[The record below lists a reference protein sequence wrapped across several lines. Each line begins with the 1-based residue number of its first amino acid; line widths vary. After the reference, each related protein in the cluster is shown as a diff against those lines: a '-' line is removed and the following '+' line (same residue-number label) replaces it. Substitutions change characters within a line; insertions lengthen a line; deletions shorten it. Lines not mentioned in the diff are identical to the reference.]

1 MLAWQLLLNGAS
13 LTAWLRE
20 EKEFPAREA
29 EMRDARF
36 LRAWGASR
44 FILLQFSLFAF
55 CCALPVQGWSQAFV
69 NGAIVGNVTDTSGGV
84 VPGTSVTLTN
94 LGTSAQLKVQSDA
107 TGFYQFLNLAPGQ
120 YRVEAEKSGFQ
131 RLTREPI
138 VVEVNNSVKID
149 LTLTVGTTT
158 QTVTVTGAT
167 PLLQPQTSSLGDVVE
182 SRQVN
187 ELPLNGRN
195 PMALVSLAPGVVP
208 QGGSGQNMVGLNPF
222 AGGNFQIN
230 GGEANQSAEY
240 WDGAPLN
247 AMGQGNMLALIPTQ
261 DALQEFKVM
270 TDNLPAEYDR
280 FAGGIVSFTT
290 KTGTN
295 SVHGEA
301 YEYLR
306 NKVLNANNFFNNAAI
321 PVTAV
326 PPFTQNQ
333 FGGNF
338 GGPVVIPGLYNGKDK
353 MFFFVTYDG
362 FRLREGL
369 PLLFTVPTMQDRTG
383 DFTDYVDGNGNLIPI
398 YDPASTVLNPSTQ
411 QYTRTQISCNGT
423 ANVICPQ
430 NLDPVAKMLT
440 SLWAPPNLPGVQSGS
455 GIINNWTGNA
465 SEGGDMNQFTA
476 RVDRNISDKQRFFGR
491 YTINKYNNMAIDPFH
506 TDTYPLAI
514 GTPETYTIQQTV
526 ADDSY
531 SFSPTTILDI
541 EFSEMRE
548 GYDRIPGSLGYNL
561 ATLGP
566 GWAPLN
572 NQVAF
577 RTLPSLGV
585 SGITDFSSTET
596 SSVIFQH
603 TDDWV
608 LQPNLTLVRGRH
620 TLKFGFNLDVSRCN
634 YAQTDDPSGAINFN
648 SAFTQAGPFNPVGGY
663 GFASY
668 MLGAAASGGLLYPNA
683 VAMQLIY
690 RAWYFQDNFQVNR
703 KLTLNMGFRY
713 SQEGTFSERYNRIST
728 FLASATSPLAQ
739 ATGLPLQGAFALVDT
754 PQRPGRAG
762 YDMALTHAAPRFGFG
777 YQVTPTTV
785 LRGGY
790 GIFWLPALCAGEE
803 CPENDPIDYYT
814 NSMVNTEN
822 GGLTPYNL
830 LSNPFPNGI
839 VPAPGRNPSY
849 QADLYGEGPGV
860 LLHNNPY
867 YGYVQQWNLDAQKQ
881 IPGGVFLDIAYA
893 ASRGVHLQGY
903 GQLNQLPLQDM
914 SQGNALYN
922 SVPNPFY
929 GLVPASSGLA
939 TPTVPAGQLLLPFP
953 QYFGLSPA
961 QNQYE
966 SRYNSMQMKV
976 RKNFKSGQ
984 TVAIS
989 YTVSKFITNTDV
1001 VSGWLEPGGTTTWST
1016 QNYYNLKAE
1025 ESLAT
1030 FDVPQRFVASYVL
1043 DLPVGKGKRFL
1054 NGATGAASK
1063 AVSGWGV
1070 EGVTTL
1076 QRGFPLFLGTSENI
1090 TGSFNGGS
1098 RPDFDGSACPHGGA
1112 LSGSAVSRLNE
1123 WFNTNCY
1130 YQPPAFTFGNVSR
1143 TLPNVRADGLSN
1155 FDFAIFKNT
1164 TLGEQ
1169 LALQFRAEFFNL
1181 FNTPQFG
1188 YPGNTQ
1194 GTPQFGVVSSQ
1205 LNNPRLIQFG
1215 LKFLF

>member
-1 MLAWQLLLNGAS
+1 MTHA
-13 LTAWLRE
+13 R
-20 EKEFPAREA
+20 FPLAREA
-29 EMRDARF
+29 RTFF
-36 LRAWGASR
+36 LM
-44 FILLQFSLFAF
+44 LFFGSAL
-55 CCALPVQGWSQAFV
+55 CCLSPNPGWSQAFV
-69 NGAIVGNVTDTSGGV
+69 NGAIVGNVTDASGAV
-84 VPGTSVTLTN
+84 IPGTSVTLTN
-94 LGTSAQLKVQSDA
+94 LGTNAQLKVQSDG
-107 TGFYQFLNLAPGQ
+107 TGLYQFLNLAPGQ
-120 YRVEAEKSGFQ
+120 YRVDAEKSGFQ

-138 VVEVNNSVKID
+138 VVEVNNSVRID

-158 QTVTVTGAT
+158 QTVTVTGET

-182 SRQVN
+182 AREVN

-208 QGGSGQNMVGLNPF
+208 QGGSGQNMVTLNPF

-247 AMGQGNMLALIPTQ
+247 AMGQGNIMALIPTQ

-295 SVHGEA
+295 RVHGEA

-306 NKVLNANNFFNNAAI
+306 NKVLNTNNFFNNASAT
-321 PVTAV
+321 PVPA
-326 PPFTQNQ
+326 FTQNQ
-333 FGGNF
+333 FGANF

-353 MFFFVTYDG
+353 MFFFVSYDG

-383 DFTDYVDGNGNLIPI
+383 NFTDYVDGNGTMIPI
-398 YDPASTVLNPSTQ
+398 YDPASTVLDPSTQ
-411 QYTRTQISCNGT
+411 QYVRTQISCNGT
-423 ANVICPQ
+423 LNVICPS

-455 GIINNWTGNA
+455 GIINNWAGNA

-491 YTINKYNNMAIDPFH
+491 YTINKYNNLAIDPFH
-506 TDTYPLAI
+506 TKTYPLGI
-514 GTPETYTIQQTV
+514 GTPETYTIQQSV

-531 SFSPTTILDI
+531 SFTPTTILDV

-548 GYDRIPGSLGYNL
+548 GYDRIPGSLGYDL
-561 ATLGP
+561 TQFGS

-572 NQVAF
+572 DEVPF
-577 RTLPSLGV
+577 RTLPSIGV
-585 SGITDFSSTET
+585 GGITDFSSQET
-596 SSVIFQH
+596 SSTIFQH

-608 LQPNLTLVRGRH
+608 FLPNLTLVRGRH
-620 TLKFGFNLDVSRCN
+620 TLKFGGALDVSRCN
-634 YAQTDDPSGAINFN
+634 YAQTNIPSGYYSFN
-648 SAFTQAGPFNPVGGY
+648 SAFTAAGPFNPVGGY

-668 MLGAAASGGLLYPNA
+668 MLGAAASGSLTYPNF

-703 KLTLNMGFRY
+703 KLTLNLGFRY
-713 SQEGTFSERYNRIST
+713 SQEGTFSERFNRIST
-728 FLASATSPLAQ
+728 FLAAATSPLAQ
-739 ATGLPLQGAFALVDT
+739 ATGLPLKGEFALVDT

-777 YQVTPTTV
+777 YQLTPTTV

-814 NSMVNTEN
+814 NVMVNTEN
-822 GGLTPYNL
+822 GGLTPYNR
-830 LSNPFPNGI
+830 LSNPFPSGI
-839 VPAPGRNPSY
+839 VPAPGRNPSF
-849 QADLYGEGPGV
+849 QANLYGEGPGP
-860 LLHNNPY
+860 LLYNNPY
-867 YGYVQQWNLDAQKQ
+867 YGYVQQWNLDLQKQ
-881 IPGGVFLDIAYA
+881 IPGGLFVDVAYA

-914 SQGNALYN
+914 SLGNALYN
-922 SVPNPFY
+922 PVPNPFY
-929 GLVPASSGLA
+929 GLVPSASGLNS
-939 TPTVPAGQLLLPFP
+939 PTVAAGQLLLPFP

-961 QNQYE
+961 QNQFD
-966 SRYNSMQMKV
+966 SHYNSMQMKV
-976 RKNFKSGQ
+976 RKEFKSGQ
-984 TVAIS
+984 TVAVS

-1001 VSGWLEPGGTTTWST
+1001 ISGWLEPGGSTEWSY
-1016 QNYYNLKAE
+1016 QNNYNYKAE

-1030 FDVPQRFVASYVL
+1030 FDVPQRLVANYVL

-1054 NGATGAASK
+1054 SGATAAANK
-1063 AVSGWGV
+1063 VVSGWGV

-1076 QRGFPLFLGTSENI
+1076 QRGFPLFLGTSTNL

-1098 RPDFDGSACPHGGA
+1098 RPNFDGGACPHGAA
-1112 LSGSAVSRLNE
+1112 LSGSAESRLNA
-1123 WFNTNCY
+1123 WFNTACY
-1130 YQPPAFTFGNVSR
+1130 LQPPAFTFGNVSR
-1143 TLPNVRADGLSN
+1143 TLPNLRADGLSN

-1164 TLGEQ
+1164 TFGPEERLG
-1169 LALQFRAEFFNL
+1169 LQFRAEFFNL

-1188 YPGNTQ
+1188 YPGNSQ
-1194 GTPQFGVVSSQ
+1194 GTGSFGVVSSQ
-1205 LNNPRLIQFG
+1205 INNPRLLQFG